1 MRLIRLDRRRL
12 ALAAVATCALA
23 AIFAV
28 LLAVRLHE
36 GRAPYSGDEPH
47 YLIVAASLIY
57 DGDVDV
63 KNDYAIAPYRRLPNP
78 PDVHV
83 NTSIFTASSP
93 HWYSSH
99 GVGLP
104 AIVVPGVLADNAWG
118 AAVEMVGLS
127 AVVLL
132 LTFFWVRRFVPASLA
147 AIATA
152 ALGFSPFFLGLEGR
166 IFPDLFTAALLLGCL
181 LILELPRPRPRQLF
195 VLSVLVGIAP
205 WIHFKN
211 GFAFAT
217 IAVIA
222 VVLTIRRTDGF
233 EPLRRI
239 GVLTLLVVPA
249 LVSAIGYELSV
260 RDWYSS
266 WLPRRMSPPGR
277 ELFAFSPI
285 RGFEAASFDASHGL
299 FAGNPALILILAGLP
314 VWFKCARSSFLR
326 LALVLG
332 PTVLMQATFNDW
344 SGGYAPAG
352 RYSLQFVP
360 ALMPAVALVLRE
372 GATVFRVIAAVL
384 IGVQWALAASFIWL
398 RPPWILAG
406 APSPLFGALKP
417 RLGFDVD
424 RVLPTFDM
432 NARVLHGSWSLLAWH
447 IAAAALVAYGIAI
460 STDSAVS
467 QRLRAFGRT

>member
-1 MRLIRLDRRRL
+1 MRSLRLNRRQL
-12 ALAAVATCALA
+12 ALAAIGACALA
-23 AIFAV
+23 AIFAA
-28 LLAVRLHE
+28 LLAVREHE

-63 KNDYAIAPYRRLPNP
+63 KNDYAIAPYRRLPDP

-104 AIVVPGVLADNAWG
+104 AVIVPGVLVDNAWG
-118 AAVEMVGLS
+118 AAVEMVALS

-132 LTFFWVRRFVPASLA
+132 LTFFWVRRFVRASLA

-152 ALGFSPFFLGLEGR
+152 VLGFSPFFLGLEGR
-166 IFPDLFTAALLLGCL
+166 IFPDLLTAAVLLGCL
-181 LILELPRPRPRQLF
+181 LILELPRPRPWQLF
-195 VLSVLVGIAP
+195 ALSVLVGISP

-217 IAVIA
+217 IAAIA
-222 VVLTIRRTDGF
+222 VVLTVRRTHGL

-239 GVLTLLVVPA
+239 GVLTLLVTPA

-266 WLPRRMSPPGR
+266 WLPTRMSPPGR

-314 VWFKCARSSFLR
+314 VWFKCARGSFLR

-332 PTVLMQATFNDW
+332 PTILMQATFNDW

-372 GATVFRVIAAVL
+372 GSTVFRAIAAVL

-398 RPPWILAG
+398 RPPWSLAG

-417 RLGFDVD
+417 HLGFDVD
-424 RVLPTFDM
+424 RVMPTFDT
-432 NARVLHGSWSLLAWH
+432 NARLLNGGWSLLAWYV
-447 IAAAALVAYGIAI
+447 AAAALVAYGIAI
-460 STDSAVS
+460 STDSAAW
-467 QRLRAFGRT
+467 QRSRFFGRT